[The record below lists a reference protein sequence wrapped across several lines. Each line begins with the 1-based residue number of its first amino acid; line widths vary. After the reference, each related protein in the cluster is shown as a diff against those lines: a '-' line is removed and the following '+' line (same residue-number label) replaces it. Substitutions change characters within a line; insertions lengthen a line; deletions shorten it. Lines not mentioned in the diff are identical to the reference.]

1 LFVQRTEKFLA
12 LNKGRSRVGNG
23 LACQR
28 KLKNVLEVSVGDAA
42 VEEVVDGIE
51 DDSDEAM
58 QNSKPS

>member
-1 LFVQRTEKFLA
+1 LFVQRTEKLLA

-28 KLKNVLEVSVGDAA
+28 KLNVLEVSVGDAV